1 MPRILSAIFDNRRD
15 ADAAISELVL
25 SGFPRSA
32 IRLGTGDP
40 DEINRPPSELGRP
53 GVRHDDGGGNFF
65 HTLFGTDDSPY
76 ARNIEGAV
84 THSHQVLTVVAPDLL
99 EVERAAAI
107 VERYGPLDID
117 ATSAAGDDPGPVSA
131 AAWEAWARANP
142 TGAGAGAASA
152 GSMQMGQGAS
162 QQSGPLSQQQA
173 EPPGSVHP
181 IAAPG
186 VSRQDAGAG
195 NLQGGRVDLHAMHQD
210 AMRHHFETHYSKE
223 GSTEEK
229 GAAAHE
235 DAERARRQNQLD
247 TGRFPGDEHY
257 DEYAPA
263 YLYGLDMATHEQ
275 HGGKEWDEAEPAL
288 RGEWE
293 QRHPQSAWGKFKDAV
308 RHGWERL
315 RHERRSH

>member
-1 MPRILSAIFDNRRD
+1 MQRILSAIFDNRRD
-15 ADAAISELVL
+15 AEGAISELVL

-40 DEINRPPSELGRP
+40 DEARRLDDRAGRARQP
-53 GVRHDDGGGNFF
+53 LDDGGGNFF

-76 ARNIEGAV
+76 VSGIDGAV
-84 THSHQVLTVVAPDLL
+84 THSHQVLTVVAPDLD

-117 ATSAAGDDPGPVSA
+117 ATSATGDDPAPVSK
-131 AAWEAWARANP
+131 AAWQAWARAQS
-142 TGAGAGAASA
+142 GAARHAQEQPRYDS
-152 GSMQMGQGAS
+152 GAS
-162 QQSGPLSQQQA
+162 QQGSALSQQQA
-173 EPPGSVHP
+173 EPPGQSHGE
-181 IAAPG
+181 ASA
-186 VSRQDAGAG
+186 SRQFAGDAAS
-195 NLQGGRVDLHAMHQD
+195 QGGQGGQVDLHAMHQAAVEGFYKAQQEHPPAAD
-210 AMRHHFETHYSKE
+210 ADAEAQDDDTGRAMRQ
-223 GSTEEK
+223 
-229 GAAAHE
+229 A
-235 DAERARRQNQLD
+235 QLA
-247 TGRFPGDEHY
+247 GERFPGDEHY

-293 QRHPQSAWGKFKDAV
+293 QRHPQSAWAKFKDAV

-315 RHERRSH
+315 RSERPPH

>member
-15 ADAAISELVL
+15 ADAAISELLL

-40 DEINRPPSELGRP
+40 DEINRPQSELGRP
-53 GVRHDDGGGNFF
+53 GLRHDDGGGNFF
-65 HTLFGTDDSPY
+65 HTLFGTDDSPHV
-76 ARNIEGAV
+76 RGIDGVV
-84 THSHQVLTVVAPDLL
+84 THSHQVLTVVAADLA
-99 EVERAAAI
+99 EVEHAAAL

-117 ATSAAGDDPGPVSA
+117 ASSETDEDPAPVSA

-142 TGAGAGAASA
+142 TGGAGAGVSSGA
-152 GSMQMGQGAS
+152 MQH
-162 QQSGPLSQQQA
+162 SGPLSQQQA
-173 EPPGSVHP
+173 EPPGSHHP
-181 IAAPG
+181 AGTGA
-186 VSRQDAGAG
+186 SRQDAGVGAG
-195 NLQGGRVDLHAMHQD
+195 NRQGGGDKVDLHAMHLA
-210 AMRHHFETHYSKE
+210 AMRSHFETHYSKE
-223 GSTEEK
+223 GSTVEK
-229 GAAAHE
+229 GAAAFE
-235 DAERARRQNQLD
+235 DANRARRQNQLD

-275 HGGKEWDEAEPAL
+275 HGGKEWEEAEPAL

-315 RHERRSH
+315 RHERHLH